1 LVHVGF
7 AIILKDEIS
16 SELKKGDHPQMKKIL
31 AIAIG
36 FGLVLGTVSFAQD
49 KMTDTTKTEKKSKK
63 KSKKETSTDKMSTEK
78 KM

>member
-1 LVHVGF
+1 
-7 AIILKDEIS
+7 
-16 SELKKGDHPQMKKIL
+16 MKKIL